1 MKNKKINNISEQFSA
16 ATAGRL
22 VHSQVTSPPP
32 PVTRIPAAKRLL
44 SRFLLN
50 LTCNNNISEQF
61 SAATAGRPE
70 HSQVTSPSPV
80 TQIPAAKR
88 LLPRALLDLTC
99 NNNIFARQQLGG

>member
-1 MKNKKINNISEQFSA
+1 MKNKKI
-16 ATAGRL
+16 
-22 VHSQVTSPPP
+22 
-32 PVTRIPAAKRLL
+32 
-44 SRFLLN
+44 
-50 LTCNNNISEQF
+50 NNISEQF